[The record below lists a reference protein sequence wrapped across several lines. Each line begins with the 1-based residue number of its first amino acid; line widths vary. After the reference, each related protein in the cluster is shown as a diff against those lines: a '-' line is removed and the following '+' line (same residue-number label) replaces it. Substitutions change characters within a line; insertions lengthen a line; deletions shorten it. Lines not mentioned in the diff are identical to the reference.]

1 VSEVRLAGG
10 CQCGA
15 VRYALHSQPKR
26 PCICHCRMCQK
37 AAGNVFGTFAGVP
50 SDDLELTRGT
60 ITWWV
65 SSSGGERGFCRN
77 CGTPLAWRNPEHSW
91 TSMTIGSFDEPARVK
106 PIYIYGAEGIVP
118 WLHEV
123 MALEATPTGAATP
136 QAKAKGDPHYERI
149 RQTNHQH
156 PDHDTSEWTPHPSTE

>member
-1 VSEVRLAGG
+1 MDEIRLSGG

-15 VRYALHSQPKR
+15 VRFALHSQPTR
-26 PCICHCRMCQK
+26 PAICYCRMCQK
-37 AAGNVFGTFAGVP
+37 AAGNVFGSFAGVNTG
-50 SDDLELTRGT
+50 DFELTRGE

-77 CGTPLAWRNPEHSW
+77 CGTPLAWRNPEHTW
-91 TSMTIGSFDEPARVK
+91 TSMTIGSFDEPAKVK
-106 PIYIYGAEGIVP
+106 PIYAYGAEGVVP

-123 MALEATPTGAATP
+123 MALVPTPTGVATP
-136 QAKAKGDPHYERI
+136 QSKAKGDPHYELI

-156 PDHDTSEWTPHPSTE
+156 PDHDTVDWTPHPSSE